1 MPPQTDTETDVNARR
16 EEARLAMEGEERR
29 QARAK
34 EEESRQAR
42 RGEAAKAMESPSH
55 RARREARE
63 RAVRETTQSA
73 EAKAEAL
80 RAATEASTR
89 IANELKA
96 KAAAAEAARRA
107 GETTRVNV
115 ARQATAEINNLKN
128 IPTHLSAI
136 RTLKTDMAQAVSQ
149 GASVAGAM
157 IAQSGQNMIGS
168 SAPARRSHALA
179 KTIFVLILLGAM
191 AVGGTLAYKKWLAV
205 SPPSDPAAGGQA
217 TSTPATARTAL
228 VFAEDKTDLD
238 IAGKDIPTLITKIR
252 ELGAKNQTPQ
262 TIEEIVFTRAA
273 TPLIFRIWQTHLE
286 LSFPDNL
293 TRLIEPNFMF
303 GFYHTGAKPEP
314 FIIIKTK
321 NPEQAYNQLLAWE
334 KSLPLIWDKLVGRP
348 PAPEVTTGTSSSPV
362 ITPRFQ
368 NQIIQNLDTRVL
380 EGAGV
385 AQPALYGFL
394 DTQTIILTQTRVTF
408 IEVLTRFRKG
418 IN

>member
-1 MPPQTDTETDVNARR
+1 MSPPTPPGSGTASTTPTT
-16 EEARLAMEGEERR
+16 
-29 QARAK
+29 ARA
-34 EEESRQAR
+34 S
-42 RGEAAKAMESPSH
+42 
-55 RARREARE
+55 
-63 RAVRETTQSA
+63 
-73 EAKAEAL
+73 
-80 RAATEASTR
+80 
-89 IANELKA
+89 
-96 KAAAAEAARRA
+96 
-107 GETTRVNV
+107 
-115 ARQATAEINNLKN
+115 
-128 IPTHLSAI
+128 
-136 RTLKTDMAQAVSQ
+136 
-149 GASVAGAM
+149 
-157 IAQSGQNMIGS
+157 
-168 SAPARRSHALA
+168 
-179 KTIFVLILLGAM
+179 
-191 AVGGTLAYKKWLAV
+191 
-205 SPPSDPAAGGQA
+205 
-217 TSTPATARTAL
+217 L

-368 NQIIQNLDTRVL
+368 NQIIQNLDTRAL

-394 DTQTIILTQTRVTF
+394 DTQTIILTQTRATF

-418 IN
+418 E